1 MDFKK
6 IAHAAVCRWN
16 EKRHT
21 DKTSDPRRIS
31 LPEAA
36 PAVREV
42 ASLKAAS
49 LESSLGDFLAECYEF
64 RFNVLT
70 EATEFRCLTDK
81 ENGTFRLGRG
91 THGAFRR
98 RKGIPSLP
106 AVFPTAP
113 GMGWTRPTSRTG
125 RPCVGQSLMGTG
137 FPPVDARTGRTMG
150 RTLRR
155 TART

>member
-21 DKTSDPRRIS
+21 DKTSDTHRTS

-49 LESSLGDFLAECYEF
+49 LESSLGDFLA
-64 RFNVLT
+64 
-70 EATEFRCLTDK
+70 
-81 ENGTFRLGRG
+81 
-91 THGAFRR
+91 
-98 RKGIPSLP
+98 
-106 AVFPTAP
+106 
-113 GMGWTRPTSRTG
+113 
-125 RPCVGQSLMGTG
+125 
-137 FPPVDARTGRTMG
+137 
-150 RTLRR
+150 
-155 TART
+155 